1 MKILISIFALLLM
14 PFSAHGQ
21 AVEQQHL
28 ASVSSPDK
36 RIQYIFYQ
44 KVLGSGERQLYYR
57 VNYKHKPVILDS
69 LLDLQLDNHLSES
82 AMALKID
89 RHRKWFDNLAVT
101 GSSIS
106 AHDTTWRPGYGEQAV
121 IPDRYNLL
129 TVNLVKDDNPD
140 YRLALEVRAY
150 DEGVAFRFTFP
161 ENPKGSYYRITQ
173 ENTEFAMPVGARAW
187 FHGWAQAPYR
197 QLELANWPD
206 ESERPLTLELLGG
219 IHVSLLEAQMVDY
232 ARTKFKLSKDKPNTI
247 VTSMHD
253 AADLISPFATP
264 WRGAMIAESAG
275 ALADRSY
282 FILNLNPPS
291 RIASEDWIKPGKIM
305 RVMMQTTASARANID
320 FAARH
325 KLQYILFD
333 WKWYGPAFSF
343 DSDASKVAI
352 PDFDLPSI
360 IKYGSDKGI
369 GVWLYVNQQ
378 ALLTQSD
385 TLFKTYRDWGV
396 KGVKFGFVQVGSHR
410 WSTWINQAIRQA
422 AEARIMVNIHDD
434 WRPTGEQRT
443 WPNLLTAEGVRGNEE
458 MPSATDNTILP
469 FTRFLAGA
477 ADYTICYFDP
487 RIKTTHAHQLALAA
501 IYYSPLQTLY
511 WYDRP
516 EQEHG
521 EPELEFWDRIPVSW
535 DQSKVLQGAPG
546 QFVTTARRKGKDW
559 FVGSIT
565 NNDGRTLSVKLD
577 FLEPGRQ
584 YQASIYSDDASV
596 ATATKVG
603 IERRIVDA
611 STVLEARLSPSGG
624 QAIWITPLT
633 ADAGGA
639 R

>member
-1 MKILISIFALLLM
+1 
-14 PFSAHGQ
+14 
-21 AVEQQHL
+21 
-28 ASVSSPDK
+28 
-36 RIQYIFYQ
+36 
-44 KVLGSGERQLYYR
+44 
-57 VNYKHKPVILDS
+57 
-69 LLDLQLDNHLSES
+69 
-82 AMALKID
+82 
-89 RHRKWFDNLAVT
+89 
-101 GSSIS
+101 
-106 AHDTTWRPGYGEQAV
+106 
-121 IPDRYNLL
+121 
-129 TVNLVKDDNPD
+129 
-140 YRLALEVRAY
+140 
-150 DEGVAFRFTFP
+150 
-161 ENPKGSYYRITQ
+161 
-173 ENTEFAMPVGARAW
+173 
-187 FHGWAQAPYR
+187 
-197 QLELANWPD
+197 
-206 ESERPLTLELLGG
+206 
-219 IHVSLLEAQMVDY
+219 MV
-232 ARTKFKLSKDKPNTI
+232 
-247 VTSMHD
+247 
-253 AADLISPFATP
+253 
-264 WRGAMIAESAG
+264 
-275 ALADRSY
+275 
-282 FILNLNPPS
+282 
-291 RIASEDWIKPGKIM
+291 
-305 RVMMQTTASARANID
+305 
-320 FAARH
+320 
-325 KLQYILFD
+325 
-333 WKWYGPAFSF
+333 PAFSF